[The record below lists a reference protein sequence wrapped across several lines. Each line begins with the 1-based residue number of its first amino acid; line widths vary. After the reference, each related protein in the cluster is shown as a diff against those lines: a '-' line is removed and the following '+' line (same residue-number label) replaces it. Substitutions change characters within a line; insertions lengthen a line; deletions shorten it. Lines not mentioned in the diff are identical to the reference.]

1 MEQFAQCMARGA
13 VGADA
18 VRAPGYVTTQPH
30 QRGGLLMLR
39 QDVRDRIAELKAE
52 LGEQRIAEDEHE
64 AQTREWGTRKYLV
77 GFRMAEARED
87 RANLNKGADSIAKLE
102 GSMVDGV
109 EQRTGPL
116 VDFSVG
122 KCRR

>member
-13 VGADA
+13 VSADA
-18 VRAPGYVTTQPH
+18 VRAAGYATTQPH

-52 LGEQRIAEDEHE
+52 LGEQRIAEAEHE
-64 AQTREWGTRKYLV
+64 APTRESVTRKYLV
-77 GFRMAEARED
+77 AVRMAEERED
-87 RANLNKGADSIAKLE
+87 RANLNKALDSIAKLE
-102 GSMVDGV
+102 GSMVGRA

-116 VDFSVG
+116 
-122 KCRR
+122 